1 MTLTTKL
8 YDLDFYAWTLEQA
21 RLLQSGDLKGLDI
34 ENLVEEIESL
44 GKQER
49 RELENRLGVLI
60 GHLLK
65 WAYQPEKRTKSWRA
79 TIREQRKEVLKL
91 LKQNP
96 SLKSYLPE
104 AIASAHESGLALV
117 VRETPLDY
125 EDLPVECPFSLEQI
139 FDLTFPEG
147 V

>member
-1 MTLTTKL
+1 
-8 YDLDFYAWTLEQA
+8 
-21 RLLQSGDLKGLDI
+21 
-34 ENLVEEIESL
+34 
-44 GKQER
+44 
-49 RELENRLGVLI
+49 
-60 GHLLK
+60 
-65 WAYQPEKRTKSWRA
+65 KSWRS
-79 TIREQRKEVLKL
+79 TIREQRKEVLEL
-91 LKQNP
+91 LKENP